1 MLRTTT
7 MFTVYLFRG
16 SRIQLTLLA
25 PDILQAM
32 AGGRQLLEI
41 AVAEWMWRFKHYTTW

>member
-1 MLRTTT
+1 

-32 AGGRQLLEI
+32 ARRQLLEI
-41 AVAEWMWRFKHYTTW
+41 AVAEWMWRFKPYTTR